1 MKYNVAIVDDHK
13 IFRDG
18 FKMVLK
24 SLDNIGEIYE
34 APDGQDFLD
43 LIKKDN
49 IDIDL
54 VFMDVNMPN
63 MDGAEATEKAFKI
76 KKDIKVIAITAYELV
91 DYVNRML
98 YVGVEGYMLKDADYE
113 EIEEAINQV
122 MEGGN
127 YFSKKI
133 LVSLSRSAVKT
144 RKEERKK
151 KEMPKLSKRELDVIK
166 LICKGVSTRDIASK
180 LSISQRTVEK
190 HKENL
195 MQKTGTN
202 TTVNLVIF
210 ALKNKYAQL

>member
-24 SLDNIGEIYE
+24 SLDNVGEIYE

-43 LIKKDN
+43 LIESN
-49 IDIDL
+49 NDIDL

-63 MDGAEATEKAFKI
+63 MDGAEATEKVFKI

-98 YVGVEGYMLKDADYE
+98 YAGVEGYMLKDADYE

-133 LVSLSRSAVKT
+133 LVSLSRSAVKS

-151 KEMPKLSKRELDVIK
+151 KEMPKLSKRELDVIR
-166 LICKGVSTRDIASK
+166 LICKGFSTKEIAKK
-180 LSISQRTVEK
+180 LFISQRTVEK

-210 ALKNKYAQL
+210 SLKHKFAEL

>member
-18 FKMVLK
+18 FKMLLE
-24 SLDNIGEIYE
+24 SLSNVGEIYE
-34 APDGQDFLD
+34 AADGKDFLD
-43 LIKKDN
+43 MLDEGL
-49 IDIDL
+49 DVDL

-63 MDGAEATEKAFKI
+63 VDGAEATEKAFK
-76 KKDIKVIAITAYELV
+76 KNKDLKVIAITAYEIV

-98 YVGVEGYMLKDADYE
+98 YAGVEGYLLKDADYE

-133 LVSLSRSAVKT
+133 LVSLSKNAVRSK
-144 RKEERKK
+144 KEEKAKK
-151 KEMPKLSKRELDVIK
+151 DIPKLSKRELEIIR
-166 LICKGVSTRDIASK
+166 LICKGYSTREIGGK
-180 LSISQRTVEK
+180 LNISQRTVEK

-210 ALKNKYAQL
+210 ALKNRLAEL